1 MQKRSILRVQ
11 LSAEAKQQ
19 LDQLCLQR
27 GMTQI
32 AALSRLVS
40 WFVKQ
45 EEVIQLT
52 VLGVLSESSASVLA
66 KELLGRIT
74 RGQGMHPGVIDDPEI
89 LEK

>member
-11 LSAEAKQQ
+11 LSAEAKLQ
-19 LDQLCLQR
+19 LDQLCSQR

-40 WFVKQ
+40 WFVRQ

-66 KELLGRIT
+66 NDLLHRISN
-74 RGQGMHPGVIDDPEI
+74 QQDMHPRPADG
-89 LEK
+89 LTR